1 VLENYED
8 RDIHKDAQ
16 DFCLKNKIVD
26 DIRKKVIIV
35 IFDAIPQLKTKVIDE
50 EYTKTIIILSKVLTG
65 AIKLEKYTTSLLGNN
80 ISFNEAIN
88 KLQKEDD
95 LFKDTNIWNDVA
107 KIKKELKE
115 KVTENTKANKK
126 AIEILNAD
134 PFYLDYYQIYDT
146 NESDNV
152 YIEVELGYDK
162 KPFIEF
168 DPKRIQ
174 ETYLISDISNE
185 HFLII
190 LDKLLLNIFN
200 GKINNKNYSQFFIN
214 LPNKFLKKKTNLK
227 KLLNM
232 TNINY
237 LKNKISFKITGVQ
250 LEEYENEIKQIMESG
265 YTVAL
270 GDIAY
275 LGDNMGKIRLFAKY
289 IFVDKDVLLK
299 RMEIIPISEDANITL
314 ISLDKVKEAMLID
327 V

>member
-95 LFKDTNIWNDVA
+95 LFKDTNIWNDVS

-126 AIEILNAD
+126 AIEILNTD

-214 LPNKFLKKKTNLK
+214 LPNRFLKKKTNLK

-237 LKNKISFKITGVQ
+237 LKKKISFKITGVQ

-265 YTVAL
+265 YTIAL
-270 GDIAY
+270 DDIAY